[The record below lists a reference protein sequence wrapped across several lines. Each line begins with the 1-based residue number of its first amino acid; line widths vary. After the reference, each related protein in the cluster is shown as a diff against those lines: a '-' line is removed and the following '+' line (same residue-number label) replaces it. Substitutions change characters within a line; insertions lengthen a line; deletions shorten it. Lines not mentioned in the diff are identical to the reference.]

1 MNVRILFTMEPM
13 DVTTNQLHRYTCD
26 GHLFKWLVA
35 AGHAWLENNM
45 KHVNQLNVFPVPD
58 GDTGTNMHLTMRKA
72 YEEVSKLEED
82 THVGRVASAVA
93 RGALMGARGNSGV
106 ILSQLLA
113 GFAEGV
119 KDLET
124 FNATQMAAACKVA
137 EEYAYNAVRDPVEGT
152 ILTVSR
158 EGMAAVIERAQNEPD
173 APLRP
178 LLEDL
183 VEAAKASLQRT
194 PDLLPVLKDAGVV
207 DSGGT
212 GWLYIMEGMLRFLEG
227 KPVKVSEDSMSTN
240 ASAANWQDALV
251 PEDEEGYGYDV
262 QFLIHGDDL
271 DVAKIRDDID
281 AMGWSTLVVGDPQLV
296 KVHVHVHN
304 PAEPINYAV
313 ATLGAEID
321 DIVVENMQMQYQGY
335 VQARVERESGVVNQ
349 VEGVAIVT
357 VVTGDGLQRIFQNE
371 FQASYIIQG
380 GQTMNPST
388 EDFVAAIDAL
398 DNHKIVLLP
407 NNKNILMAAQQ
418 AAKIA
423 AVNMDKKVEVVA
435 TRTLPQG
442 IAAMMSYMNAAD
454 ANDLEAIS
462 ENMREAMHEV
472 ITVEITEATRTV
484 KLDGVDINEGQ
495 IIGIVDGKLV
505 EAGDDMTGVITATLK
520 RTMSPS
526 SELVTLYYGSQES
539 EASAAA
545 LVGALAEAF
554 EDVEFEAVSGG
565 QPLYPYLI
573 SVE

>member
-1 MNVRILFTMEPM
+1 M

>member
-1 MNVRILFTMEPM
+1 MEPM

>member
-1 MNVRILFTMEPM
+1 MEPM

-472 ITVEITEATRTV
+472 VTVEITEATRTV